1 MKINLLKVFRIIIY
15 LVQVVDNPTRKILD
29 LVLSNIEHCVRQDW
43 VQVHVL
49 VFGLRY
55 RFSQTCTWS
64 LKIQWYLYLNP
75 KYLKKYK
82 VHSSTNKYI
91 VFNKKKIYS
100 IINYSEPCDD
110 TIG

>member
-1 MKINLLKVFRIIIY
+1 MKLNLSKVFRIIIY

-75 KYLKKYK
+75 KYLKKIQSTFKYK
-82 VHSSTNKYI
+82 QVHTLYLTKKYI
-91 VFNKKKIYS
+91 VL
-100 IINYSEPCDD
+100 
-110 TIG
+110 